1 MASDFLPASL
11 IVILNGVCGV
21 KDLARILMRVMIRS
35 SPSPAFLRGRS
46 LAACLALSVSRK
58 SCRPDEG
65 ASSVTDLSPKPLADI
80 SCLPFAAPERTG
92 KLVAL
97 EALSPSCHD
106 LRQEV
111 ERKSRRASSPVDE
124 TGEGRTKNAREIT

>member
-46 LAACLALSVSRK
+46 LAA
-58 SCRPDEG
+58 
-65 ASSVTDLSPKPLADI
+65 
-80 SCLPFAAPERTG
+80 
-92 KLVAL
+92 
-97 EALSPSCHD
+97 
-106 LRQEV
+106 
-111 ERKSRRASSPVDE
+111 
-124 TGEGRTKNAREIT
+124 